1 MREYLLVLFCT
12 AAVTY
17 LLTGPVRKFAILAG
31 AMPPVRARDV
41 HREPT
46 PRLGGIAMFGGLCA
60 GVLVASQLDNL
71 SKAFV
76 EGSDIRALLSGAGIM
91 WILGVLD
98 DKWGVDALVKLGGQM
113 IAAGVM
119 VWQGVTVI
127 SLPLP
132 GYGAVAVGPTQGMV
146 ISVALVVIMV
156 NAVNFIDGL
165 DGLAA
170 GMVCI
175 AAGAFFLYSYR
186 LWYGYTITAAA
197 PAVLFSALL
206 IGMCLG
212 FLPHNLHPARIF
224 MGDSGSMMLGL
235 MLAVS
240 AISITGRV
248 DPDLLTDRTESLAV
262 TVHTLVPVYI
272 PLLLPLT
279 VIALPLADLLLA
291 VVRRTWAGKS
301 PFAADKQHLH
311 HRLLEIGHSHSRA
324 VLIMYFWAA
333 LIAFGTVA
341 FSVTDTGRTVVL
353 TIAGFCLL
361 GIVVLLIPRFR
372 PHAPQAVQAFVP
384 PRYRRAG
391 AEAEQEAATAGT
403 AARTQGGTADRA
415 PDEAGEPVRAKGA
428 GRAAD
433 ETGKK
438 TPATAGRTRGPAE
451 EQATDEEVPAAAPA
465 MAELSAKDKEL
476 LGRLGTGASAVG
488 GHGRGRGSREG

>member
-17 LLTGPVRKFAILAG
+17 LLTGPVRKFAIAAG
-31 AMPPVRARDV
+31 AMPPLRARDV

-60 GVLVASQLDNL
+60 GILVASQLDNL
-71 SKAFV
+71 SKVFSQ
-76 EGSDIRALLSGAGIM
+76 GTDIRALLSGAGIM
-91 WILGVLD
+91 WVLGVLD

-127 SLPLP
+127 TLPVP
-132 GYGAVAVGPTQGMV
+132 GVGAVAVSPTQGMV
-146 ISVALVVIMV
+146 ISVTLVVVMV

-165 DGLAA
+165 DGLAG

-175 AAGAFFLYSYR
+175 AAMAFFLYSYR
-186 LWYGYTITAAA
+186 LWYGYTIMDAA
-197 PAVLFSALL
+197 PAVLFSVLL

-212 FLPHNLHPARIF
+212 FLAHNLHPARIF

-235 MLAVS
+235 MLAVA

-248 DPDLLTDRTESLAV
+248 DPDLITSETGSQTA
-262 TVHTLVPVYI
+262 TVHALVPIYI

-291 VVRRTWAGKS
+291 VVRRTWAGQS
-301 PFAADKQHLH
+301 PFAADKRHLH
-311 HRLLEIGHSHSRA
+311 HRLLQVGHSHSRA

-341 FSVTDTGRTVVL
+341 FSVTNTGRTVVL
-353 TIAGFCLL
+353 TLAGLCLVGL
-361 GIVVLLIPRFR
+361 VVLLTPRFR
-372 PHAPQAVQAFVP
+372 PRAPRAVQSFVP
-384 PRYRRAG
+384 PRYRRRPA
-391 AEAEQEAATAGT
+391 
-403 AARTQGGTADRA
+403 
-415 PDEAGEPVRAKGA
+415 A
-428 GRAAD
+428 GRAAAAPV
-433 ETGKK
+433 TGS
-438 TPATAGRTRGPAE
+438 E
-451 EQATDEEVPAAAPA
+451 AAAVAPA
-465 MAELSAKDKEL
+465 SAPMAELSAKDKEL
-476 LGRLGTGASAVG
+476 LGELGKGSSAVSG
-488 GHGRGRGSREG
+488 RGHGSGRGR

>member
-1 MREYLLVLFCT
+1 MREYLLVMFVS

-17 LLTGPVRKFAILAG
+17 LLVSPVRKFAIAAG
-31 AMPPVRARDV
+31 AMPAVRARDV

-46 PRLGGIAMFGGLCA
+46 PRLGGIAMFGGLLA
-60 GVLVASQLDNL
+60 GLLAASQLSGL
-71 SKAFV
+71 GRMFV
-76 EGSDIRALLSGAGIM
+76 QSADIKALLSGAGIM
-91 WILGVLD
+91 FVLGVLD

-119 VWQGVTVI
+119 VWQGITVI
-127 SLPLP
+127 AIPVP
-132 GYGAVAVGPTQGMV
+132 GYGSVPVTPTQGML
-146 ISVALVVIMV
+146 ISVALVVVMV

-175 AAGAFFLYSYR
+175 AAMAFFLYSYR
-186 LWYGYTITAAA
+186 LWLGYGINDAA
-197 PAVLFSALL
+197 PAALFTAVL

-235 MLAVS
+235 MLAVA

-248 DPDLLTDRTESLAV
+248 DPDLIVEQVGSKTTAV
-262 TVHTLVPVYI
+262 HALVPIYI
-272 PLLLPLT
+272 PLILPLT

-311 HRLLEIGHSHSRA
+311 HRLLEVGHSHSRA

-341 FSVTDTGRTVVL
+341 VSVTNTGRAVVL
-353 TIAGFCLL
+353 SMAGLCLVGL
-361 GIVVLLIPRFR
+361 AVLLMPRFKPR
-372 PHAPQAVQAFVP
+372 APKAVQSFVP
-384 PRYRRAG
+384 PRYRDG
-391 AEAEQEAATAGT
+391 EPNGAATA
-403 AARTQGGTADRA
+403 AAATPVAADA
-415 PDEAGEPVRAKGA
+415 DGDGA
-428 GRAAD
+428 GAGD
-433 ETGKK
+433 E
-438 TPATAGRTRGPAE
+438 
-451 EQATDEEVPAAAPA
+451 APA
-465 MAELSAKDKEL
+465 MAELSAEDKAL
-476 LGRLGTGASAVG
+476 LGRMGTGATAVG
-488 GHGRGRGSREG
+488 PRGDQRP

>member
-1 MREYLLVLFCT
+1 MREYLLVMFVS

-17 LLTGPVRKFAILAG
+17 LLVSPVRKFAIAAG
-31 AMPPVRARDV
+31 AMPAVRARDV

-46 PRLGGIAMFGGLCA
+46 PRLGGIAMFGGLLA
-60 GVLVASQLDNL
+60 GLLAASQLSGL
-71 SKAFV
+71 GRMFV
-76 EGSDIRALLSGAGIM
+76 QSADIKALLSGAGIM
-91 WILGVLD
+91 FVLGVLD

-127 SLPLP
+127 SIPVP
-132 GYGAVAVGPTQGMV
+132 GYGTVPTTPTQGML
-146 ISVALVVIMV
+146 ISVVLVVVMV

-175 AAGAFFLYSYR
+175 AAMAFFLYSYR
-186 LWYGYTITAAA
+186 LWLGYGINDAA
-197 PAVLFSALL
+197 PAALFTAVL

-235 MLAVS
+235 MLAVA

-248 DPDLLTDRTESLAV
+248 DPDLV
-262 TVHTLVPVYI
+262 TAQTGSQTTAIHALVPIYI
-272 PLLLPLT
+272 PLILPLT

-291 VVRRTWAGKS
+291 VVRRTWAGRS

-311 HRLLEIGHSHSRA
+311 HRLLEVGHSHSRA

-341 FSVTDTGRTVVL
+341 VSVTNTGRAVIL
-353 TIAGFCLL
+353 SMAGLCLVGL
-361 GIVVLLIPRFR
+361 AVLLMPRFKPR
-372 PHAPQAVQAFVP
+372 APKAVQPFVP
-384 PRYRRAG
+384 PRYRDGEGAG
-391 AEAEQEAATAGT
+391 EEADAVAAAGEG
-403 AARTQGGTADRA
+403 AGGGT
-415 PDEAGEPVRAKGA
+415 
-428 GRAAD
+428 
-433 ETGKK
+433 
-438 TPATAGRTRGPAE
+438 
-451 EQATDEEVPAAAPA
+451 PA
-465 MAELSAKDKEL
+465 MAELSAEDKAL
-476 LGRLGTGASAVG
+476 LGRMGTGATAVG
-488 GHGRGRGSREG
+488 PRGERRS

>member
-1 MREYLLVLFCT
+1 MREYLLVLFVT

-17 LLTGPVRKFAILAG
+17 LLTSPVRKFAILAG

-60 GVLVASQLDNL
+60 GLLVAAQLTHLGRLFIQSEDT
-71 SKAFV
+71 K
-76 EGSDIRALLSGAGIM
+76 ALLSGAGIM

-119 VWQGVTVI
+119 VWQGITVI
-127 SLPLP
+127 SIPVP
-132 GYGAVAVGPTQGMV
+132 GVGPVAVTPTQGMI
-146 ISVALVVIMV
+146 ISVTLVVVMV

-186 LWYGYTITAAA
+186 LWYGYGINDAA
-197 PAVLFSALL
+197 PAVLFSAVL

-235 MLAVS
+235 MLAVA

-248 DPDLLTDRTESLAV
+248 DPDLVTDQTGSQTA
-262 TVHTLVPVYI
+262 TVHALVPTYI

-311 HRLLEIGHSHSRA
+311 HRLLEVGHSHSRA

-341 FSVTDTGRTVVL
+341 FSVTNTGRTVVL
-353 TIAGFCLL
+353 ALAGLCLVGL
-361 GIVVLLIPRFR
+361 VVLLMPRFR
-372 PHAPQAVQAFVP
+372 PHAPRAVQAFVP
-384 PRYRRAG
+384 PRYRKEPEAAG
-391 AEAEQEAATAGT
+391 AVAGAAAEAPEHRSAVGP
-403 AARTQGGTADRA
+403 AAR
-415 PDEAGEPVRAKGA
+415 
-428 GRAAD
+428 AA
-433 ETGKK
+433 
-438 TPATAGRTRGPAE
+438 
-451 EQATDEEVPAAAPA
+451 
-465 MAELSAKDKEL
+465 AELSADDQEL
-476 LGRLGTGASAVG
+476 LGRLGTGATAVG
-488 GHGRGRGSREG
+488 SHAERNG

>member
-1 MREYLLVLFCT
+1 MREYLLVLFTT

-17 LLTGPVRKFAILAG
+17 LLTGPVRKFAIAAG
-31 AMPPVRARDV
+31 AMPAVRARDV

-60 GVLVASQLDNL
+60 GLLVASQLTHL
-71 SKAFV
+71 GRMFV
-76 EGSDIRALLSGAGIM
+76 QSADVKALLSGAGIM
-91 WILGVLD
+91 WVLGVLD

-127 SLPLP
+127 SIPVP
-132 GYGAVAVGPTQGMV
+132 GFQTVTLSPTQGMI
-146 ISVALVVIMV
+146 ISVTLVVVMV

-175 AAGAFFLYSYR
+175 AAMAFFLYSYR
-186 LWYGYTITAAA
+186 LWYGYGISDAA

-248 DPDLLTDRTESLAV
+248 DPDLV
-262 TVHTLVPVYI
+262 TAQTGGSQTAAIHVLVPIYI

-311 HRLLEIGHSHSRA
+311 HRLLEVGHSHSRA

-341 FSVTDTGRTVVL
+341 VSITNTARAVVL
-353 TIAGFCLL
+353 AFAGLCLV
-361 GIVVLLIPRFR
+361 GIVVLLMPRFR
-372 PHAPQAVQAFVP
+372 PHAPRAVQAFVP
-384 PRYRRAG
+384 PRYRKPEPA
-391 AEAEQEAATAGT
+391 
-403 AARTQGGTADRA
+403 
-415 PDEAGEPVRAKGA
+415 EPV
-428 GRAAD
+428 
-433 ETGKK
+433 
-438 TPATAGRTRGPAE
+438 
-451 EQATDEEVPAAAPA
+451 APA
-465 MAELSAKDKEL
+465 MAELSAEDKEL
-476 LGRLGTGASAVG
+476 LGRLGTGAHAIGSNRAE
-488 GHGRGRGSREG
+488 RGN

>member
-1 MREYLLVLFCT
+1 MREYLLVLFVT

-17 LLTGPVRKFAILAG
+17 LLTGPVRKFAIVAG

-60 GVLVASQLDNL
+60 GLMVASQLTHLGNL
-71 SKAFV
+71 FIQSA
-76 EGSDIRALLSGAGIM
+76 DIRALLAGAGIM
-91 WILGVLD
+91 WLLGVLD

-127 SLPLP
+127 SIPVP
-132 GYGAVAVGPTQGMV
+132 GVGPVSVTPTMGMV
-146 ISVALVVIMV
+146 ISVTLVVVMV

-165 DGLAA
+165 DGLAG

-175 AAGAFFLYSYR
+175 AAMAFFLYSYR
-186 LWYGYTITAAA
+186 LWYGYGINDAA
-197 PAVLFSALL
+197 PAVLFSAVL

-235 MLAVS
+235 MLAVA

-248 DPDLLTDRTESLAV
+248 DPDLITDQTGSQTA
-262 TVHTLVPVYI
+262 TVHELVPIYI

-301 PFAADKQHLH
+301 PFTADKQHLH
-311 HRLLEIGHSHSRA
+311 HRLLEVGHSHSRA

-341 FSVTDTGRTVVL
+341 FSVPGRGRTLVL
-353 TIAGFCLL
+353 GLAGLCLL
-361 GIVVLLIPRFR
+361 GIVVLMMPRFR
-372 PHAPQAVQAFVP
+372 PRAPRVVQAFVP
-384 PRYRRAG
+384 PRYRK
-391 AEAEQEAATAGT
+391 ES
-403 AARTQGGTADRA
+403 
-415 PDEAGEPVRAKGA
+415 
-428 GRAAD
+428 
-433 ETGKK
+433 
-438 TPATAGRTRGPAE
+438 PA
-451 EQATDEEVPAAAPA
+451 PAAAPTTAPAGAPA
-465 MAELSAKDKEL
+465 MAELSADDKEL
-476 LGRLGTGASAVG
+476 LGRLGTGATAVSA
-488 GHGRGRGSREG
+488 RGEQRS

>member
-17 LLTGPVRKFAILAG
+17 LLTGPVRKFAIAAG

-60 GVLVASQLDNL
+60 GILVASQLDNL
-71 SKAFV
+71 SKVFNQ
-76 EGSDIRALLSGAGIM
+76 STDIRALLSGAGIM
-91 WILGVLD
+91 WLLGVLD

-127 SLPLP
+127 TLPVP
-132 GYGAVAVGPTQGMV
+132 GVGAVAVSPTQGMV
-146 ISVALVVIMV
+146 ISVTLVVVMV

-165 DGLAA
+165 DGLAG

-175 AAGAFFLYSYR
+175 AAIAFFLYSYR
-186 LWYGYTITAAA
+186 LWYGYAITDAA
-197 PAVLFSALL
+197 PAVLFSVLL

-212 FLPHNLHPARIF
+212 FLAHNMHPARIF

-235 MLAVS
+235 MLAVA

-248 DPDLLTDRTESLAV
+248 DPDLINNETGSQTA
-262 TVHTLVPVYI
+262 TVHALVPIYI

-291 VVRRTWAGKS
+291 VVRRTWAGQS
-301 PFAADKQHLH
+301 PFAADKRHLH
-311 HRLLEIGHSHSRA
+311 HRLLQVGHSHSRA

-333 LIAFGTVA
+333 LIAFGSVA
-341 FSVTDTGRTVVL
+341 FSVTNTGRAVVL
-353 TIAGFCLL
+353 TLAGLCLL
-361 GIVVLLIPRFR
+361 GLVVLLTPRFR
-372 PHAPQAVQAFVP
+372 PRAPRAVQSFVP
-384 PRYRRAG
+384 PRYRR
-391 AEAEQEAATAGT
+391 
-403 AARTQGGTADRA
+403 R
-415 PDEAGEPVRAKGA
+415 P
-428 GRAAD
+428 
-433 ETGKK
+433 TG
-438 TPATAGRTRGPAE
+438 P
-451 EQATDEEVPAAAPA
+451 
-465 MAELSAKDKEL
+465 MAELSAKDKQL
-476 LGRLGTGASAVG
+476 LGEASRDSSERADHGPTTG
-488 GHGRGRGSREG
+488 GRR

>member
-1 MREYLLVLFCT
+1 MREYLLVLFVS

-17 LLTGPVRKFAILAG
+17 LLVSPVRKFAIAAG
-31 AMPPVRARDV
+31 AMPAVRARDV

-46 PRLGGIAMFGGLCA
+46 PRLGGIAMFGGLLA
-60 GVLVASQLDNL
+60 GLLAASQLTNL
-71 SKAFV
+71 GRLFV
-76 EGSDIRALLSGAGIM
+76 QSADVKALLSGAGIM
-91 WILGVLD
+91 FVLGVLD

-127 SLPLP
+127 SIPVP
-132 GYGAVAVGPTQGMV
+132 GYGPVAVTPTQGMI
-146 ISVALVVIMV
+146 ISVTLVVVMV

-175 AAGAFFLYSYR
+175 AAIAFFLYSYR
-186 LWYGYTITAAA
+186 LWLGYGINDAA
-197 PAVLFSALL
+197 PAALFTAVL

-235 MLAVS
+235 MLAVA

-248 DPDLLTDRTESLAV
+248 DPDLVSARTGSQTLAV
-262 TVHTLVPVYI
+262 HALVPIYI

-311 HRLLEIGHSHSRA
+311 HRLLEVGHSHSRA

-341 FSVTDTGRTVVL
+341 VSVTNTGRTVVL
-353 TIAGFCLL
+353 TMAGLCLVGL
-361 GIVVLLIPRFR
+361 AVLLMPRFKPR
-372 PHAPQAVQAFVP
+372 APKAVQPFVP
-384 PRYRRAG
+384 PRYRNG
-391 AEAEQEAATAGT
+391 EQA
-403 AARTQGGTADRA
+403 
-415 PDEAGEPVRAKGA
+415 
-428 GRAAD
+428 
-433 ETGKK
+433 
-438 TPATAGRTRGPAE
+438 PAE
-451 EQATDEEVPAAAPA
+451 GAAESAETPA
-465 MAELSAKDKEL
+465 MAELSAEDKAL
-476 LGRLGTGASAVG
+476 LGRIGTGATAA
-488 GHGRGRGSREG
+488 GRRGDQQS